1 MGGLIA
7 RKAVEED
14 NKKSN
19 TLSDKNL
26 ELITVSDPLS
36 GIAAANYCGI
46 KPLHWLS
53 LGFIPSICWLTS
65 R

>member
-7 RKAVEED
+7 QKAVEED

-46 KPLHWLS
+46 KPLH
-53 LGFIPSICWLTS
+53 
-65 R
+65 